1 MSEGKKRG
9 MDWRGRVDVGGR
21 EANKEDGEI
30 GVFGRETE
38 TKRTRQTEMGRKI
51 SGVFLGF
58 CEACYLT
65 PAGFC

>member
-1 MSEGKKRG
+1 M
-9 MDWRGRVDVGGR
+9 DVGGR

-38 TKRTRQTEMGRKI
+38 TKRSRQTEMGRKI

-58 CEACYLT
+58 YEACYLT
-65 PAGFC
+65 PAGLC

>member
-30 GVFGRETE
+30 GVWERDGDKEN
-38 TKRTRQTEMGRKI
+38 
-51 SGVFLGF
+51 
-58 CEACYLT
+58 
-65 PAGFC
+65 